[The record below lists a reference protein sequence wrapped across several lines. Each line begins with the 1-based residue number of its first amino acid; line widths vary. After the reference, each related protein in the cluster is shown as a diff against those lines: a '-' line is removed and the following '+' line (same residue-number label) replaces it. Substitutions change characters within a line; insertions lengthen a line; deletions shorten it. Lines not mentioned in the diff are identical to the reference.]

1 MISNPHGKMLRSFR
15 DIRLVP
21 LCLGSL
27 SVSTTDHPF
36 YFLSIYATVSTTLH
50 NHRQKTRP
58 DNPNFKSLMSHYHS
72 NGTVFASLDEIEI
85 VEGVFPGNLLDEFT
99 ASLSILSNGYGYL
112 PQSLLRLLF

>member
-1 MISNPHGKMLRSFR
+1 MTFVWFLYAWEVFLFLPLTILFIFSASML
-15 DIRLVP
+15 
-21 LCLGSL
+21 L
-27 SVSTTDHPF
+27 SQQPYITTDK
-36 YFLSIYATVSTTLH
+36 
-50 NHRQKTRP
+50 KTRP